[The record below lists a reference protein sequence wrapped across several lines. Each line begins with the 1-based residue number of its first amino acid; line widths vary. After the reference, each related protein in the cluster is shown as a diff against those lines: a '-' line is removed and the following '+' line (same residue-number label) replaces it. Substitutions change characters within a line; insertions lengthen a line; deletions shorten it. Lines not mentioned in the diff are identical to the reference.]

1 MPFHALRLLRAA
13 APWLVALAPAAGAHH
28 SQAEYDRT
36 TVTELEGEVVQVVW
50 SNPHV
55 GLKLRVEAANGS
67 DELWQMEAADL
78 ITTIRRGVPENMDLE
93 PGDRVRVAG
102 WPSKRRPQRLIVT
115 NVLAPSGVEILLVRA
130 EPRWSE
136 RTIGGDQPATDE
148 SAADATPTGLFRVWT
163 LDRTE
168 RPAFVDDPPLTESAR
183 AAIAAWNPDDDP
195 ALRCVSVGMP
205 RAITRTGPHPIEFV
219 ELGGDIHILM
229 EYFDLQ
235 RVIHMRPGADP
246 ASAPPSALGYSV
258 GRWEN
263 GDLVVETTRVSWP
276 YFDIRDLEFV
286 PQSEEVVI
294 TERFKLSDDEA
305 QLTLDISVEDP
316 KAFTEPVTAND
327 YAVWR
332 ARPGM
337 RVEPYNCTLE
347 P

>member
-1 MPFHALRLLRAA
+1 M
-13 APWLVALAPAAGAHH
+13 
-28 SQAEYDRT
+28 
-36 TVTELEGEVVQVVW
+36 QVVW

-55 GLKLRVEAANGS
+55 GLKLRVEAADGR

-78 ITTIRRGVPENMDLE
+78 ITTIRRGVPERMDLE

-102 WPSKRRPQRLIVT
+102 WPSKNRPQRMIVT
-115 NVLAPSGVEILLVRA
+115 NVLAPSGIEILLVRS
-130 EPRWSE
+130 EPRWSD
-136 RTIGGDQPATDE
+136 RTIGGDAAVTDE
-148 SAADATPTGLFRVWT
+148 SAVDATGAGLFRVWT
-163 LDRTE
+163 LERTE

-183 AAIAAWNPDDDP
+183 TALAAWNPDDDP

-229 EYFDLQ
+229 EYFDLD
-235 RVIHMRPGADP
+235 RVIHMKPDANP

-286 PQSEEVVI
+286 PQSEQVVI
-294 TERFKLSDDEA
+294 TERFKLSDDERE
-305 QLTLDISVEDP
+305 LTLDITVADP
-316 KAFTEPVTAND
+316 AAFTEAVTAND

-332 ARPGM
+332 WRPEM

-347 P
+347 QP